1 MTKDADALISAITT
15 PMFGVLTSRGITME
29 SLARD
34 LKRELKAKETK
45 IFKVKRGLI
54 ELPNAETKIRRYRTI
69 MATNEEI
76 VIAVS
81 HIAWGVRQ
89 SARQDAQKLLNLYPP
104 ERHELSGPGGKP
116 VEIGGTLG
124 DIERSAR
131 LIFLLE
137 QAEKRAKDEKCKP

>member
-76 VIAVS
+76 VIAVDQ
-81 HIAWGVRQ
+81 IAWGVRQ

-116 VEIGGTLG
+116 VETGALG
-124 DIERSAR
+124 EIERSAR

-137 QAEKRAKDEKCKP
+137 QAENRFKEVKCKP